1 MSSGNYLYTES
12 DYFGE
17 SYRSSR
23 TWTGAN
29 DPAHK
34 AENPYTANIH
44 RQQRF
49 WVARVNIKTGVDE
62 GNSYGPYYSA
72 RTKPQFD
79 SNTELQ
85 LLAKMADEIR
95 GHSFNLG
102 VFVAELGESLA
113 MLRNSFSAIVTMAKA
128 LRHRDFGLLLLSV
141 ANIAGGE
148 QIQRRF
154 VNDKRLRKAVST
166 GNIASTWLAIQYGW
180 KPLVNDIFEACK
192 AIEALTSEPRTLRS
206 TFSARGPSYYFDD
219 LLGGSPSNP
228 TKFLHWCSSRR
239 EYRLKW
245 VEKVS
250 IPRSLGLINPSTV
263 VWERLPWSFIIDW
276 FIPIGSYL
284 DSVGFFGGLQ
294 LSYAQSTFI
303 QTRGNKRVTKNCGS
317 IPGESPHSEGVCYTG
332 QYYNSTTHYH
342 YCGGTSVVNTFF
354 DRVTGTT
361 LRVPTPDLKDLDKI
375 FSLGHLKNAA
385 ALVWQR
391 TRSTETYLRD

>member
-1 MSSGNYLYTES
+1 MSYGNKLYTES

-17 SYRSSR
+17 FYRSSR
-23 TWTGAN
+23 TWNGAN

-34 AENPYTANIH
+34 AENPYTAIIH
-44 RQQRF
+44 RQQRS

-62 GNSYGPYYSA
+62 GNCYGPYYSA
-72 RTKPQFD
+72 QTKPQFD

-102 VFVAELGESLA
+102 VFVAELRESLA
-113 MLRNSFSAIVTMAKA
+113 MLLNSFSAIVTMAKA

-141 ANIAGGE
+141 ANVAGGE

-166 GNIASTWLAIQYGW
+166 GNISSTWLAIQYGW

-192 AIEALTSEPRTLRS
+192 AIEALTSEPRTLRAR
-206 TFSARGPSYYFDD
+206 FSAQGPSYPFDD
-219 LLGGSPSNP
+219 LSTDIRPNP
-228 TKFLHWCSSRR
+228 TKFIHWCSSRR

-250 IPRSLGLINPSTV
+250 IPRSLGLINPLTIA
-263 VWERLPWSFIIDW
+263 WERLPWSFVIDW
-276 FIPIGSYL
+276 FMPIGSYL
-284 DSVGFFGGLQ
+284 DLVGFFGGLQ

-303 QTRGNKRVTKNCGS
+303 QTRGNKRVTNNCGAV
-317 IPGESPHSEGVCYTG
+317 PGESPHSEGTCYIG
-332 QYYNSTTHYH
+332 QYYKTTSHYH

-361 LRVPTPDLKDLDKI
+361 LRVPTPDLKDLDKA

-391 TRSTETYLRD
+391 TRSTEKYLRD